1 MESPSGTCPR
11 CLVALDP
18 VVSPVGLRL
27 RCLRC
32 NGQAVAESVV
42 ARLTSPDEAREL
54 LVAAAQPSSGDGEIL
69 TCPWCRGPM
78 RSVAAPTLQ
87 LGHGDLRIDVCGRCQ
102 VVWFDAGELEQI
114 PRGTTVRTPAAPR
127 PLACEQCGAPCRP
140 DLDAV
145 CGYCG
150 HLLAPAQMPTAAAPE
165 RGGLAPGMATATD
178 DAHELDGLTRSL
190 RWLVKALRDG
200 INAG

>member
-1 MESPSGTCPR
+1 
-11 CLVALDP
+11 
-18 VVSPVGLRL
+18 
-27 RCLRC
+27 
-32 NGQAVAESVV
+32 
-42 ARLTSPDEAREL
+42 
-54 LVAAAQPSSGDGEIL
+54 
-69 TCPWCRGPM
+69 M
-78 RSVAAPTLQ
+78 RSVAAPTF
-87 LGHGDLRIDVCGRCQ
+87 GPSHDGLRVDACGRCQ

-150 HLLAPAQMPTAAAPE
+150 HLLAPAQMPTAVVPE
-165 RGGLAPGMATATD
+165 KGGPEPGMATATNE
-178 DAHELDGLTRSL
+178 AHELDGLTRSV
-190 RWLVKALRDG
+190 RWLVKARRDG